1 MLSAIFLRRDGLRT
15 FSARVSTHRVR
26 YWACSRAVIAVAAWN
41 HWHGTVLPVKTV
53 RKVVARVNR
62 ISLHGEQ
69 DIGSLNLDR
78 TGNALSVKNRS
89 QEPAACIADGKF
101 FRALK
106 LLL

>member
-1 MLSAIFLRRDGLRT
+1 M
-15 FSARVSTHRVR
+15 
-26 YWACSRAVIAVAAWN
+26 AAWN

-53 RKVVARVNR
+53 RKVDARVNR

-89 QEPAACIADGKF
+89 QVETAGAKKTKEPAACIADGKF
-101 FRALK
+101 FRPLK